1 MLVKWTKN
9 HQTKHQ
15 TPALINKLGFFFFK
29 NSTKS
34 LQTLAIGEDSH
45 AVDVVCVTV
54 VDLHTFA
61 RHLPPSDTRVVAAR
75 EELGAAD
82 HS

>member
-9 HQTKHQ
+9 Q
-15 TPALINKLGFFFFK
+15 TPALINRLFFLK
-29 NSTKS
+29 NSDKNP
-34 LQTLAIGEDSH
+34 QTLAIGEDSH